1 VEYKLAYR
9 AYSHKQL
16 TGGFRMITDQ
26 DRHEDP
32 SETQYVN
39 EAEDWSKTL
48 NTLAKEGFIVK
59 NSGALQLSDNIV
71 FWALLERP

>member
-1 VEYKLAYR
+1 MVYR
-9 AYSHKQL
+9 AYSHKDL
-16 TGGFRMITDQ
+16 TGGFRTVVHQ
-26 DRHEDP
+26 ESYEDS
-32 SETQYVN
+32 SEAQYVN

-48 NTLAKEGFIVK
+48 NTLAKERFIVK